1 MWAQVMN
8 SPPNRPVLP
17 EWPPGTVLILV
28 SAGSPP
34 HAIPVSAAVR
44 AGPERVLLGLARN
57 RESLARLRRDPWA
70 ALVIIAGGDVA
81 VTAYGTASVQEA
93 ELTDGVAAVQLRVK
107 RVQDHNRP
115 TFVIES
121 GVGWHW
127 TDAAAQERDGEVR
140 RALQRL
146 AELSG

>member
-1 MWAQVMN
+1 MTN
-8 SPPNRPVLP
+8 SPRSAPVLP

-28 SAGSPP
+28 SAGCPP

-44 AGPERVLLGLARN
+44 AGPERVLLGLASS
-57 RESLARLRRDPWA
+57 RESLARVRQDPRV
-70 ALVIIAGGDVA
+70 ALAIMAGGDVA
-81 VTAYGTASVQEA
+81 VTAYGTATVRDA
-93 ELTDGVAAVQLRVK
+93 DLTDGVAAVELRVE

-140 RALQRL
+140 AALQRL
-146 AELSG
+146 ADASD

>member
-1 MWAQVMN
+1 
-8 SPPNRPVLP
+8 
-17 EWPPGTVLILV
+17 VLILV

-44 AGPERVLLGLARN
+44 AGPERVLLGLARS
-57 RESLARLRRDPWA
+57 RESLARLREDPRVGLA
-70 ALVIIAGGDVA
+70 IMAGGDVA
-81 VTAYGTASVQEA
+81 ITAYGTASVRE
-93 ELTDGVAAVQLRVK
+93 EDLTDGVAAVELRVD

-127 TDAAAQERDGEVR
+127 TDAAAQERDREVR

-146 AELSG
+146 ADAPG